1 LTPAPFRARS
11 SALLIPRPLDPRAGK
26 RHQGNM
32 TASMQP
38 RAKLNPLAK
47 LALDFGPLMLFFL
60 ANSYGGIF
68 FATAAFMLAI
78 VIALAIQYALVRR
91 IPVVPLVTAAIVLIF
106 GALTLWL
113 QNETFIKI
121 KPTIIYSMFAA
132 ILFVGL
138 VTGRPLFELV
148 LDGAFHLTEEG
159 WKKLTWRWALF
170 FLALAVLNEIVW
182 RTVSTDAWV
191 AFKTF
196 GFIPITLIFALAQT
210 PVFVRYAAKAPKS

>member
-1 LTPAPFRARS
+1 MNVP
-11 SALLIPRPLDPRAGK
+11 
-26 RHQGNM
+26 
-32 TASMQP
+32 MQP

-47 LALDFGPLMLFFL
+47 LALDFGPLVLFFF

-78 VIALAIQYALVRR
+78 VIALATQYVLVRR
-91 IPVVPLVTAAIVLIF
+91 IPVVPLATAAIVLVF

-113 QNETFIKI
+113 QNETFIKV

-138 VTGRPLFELV
+138 LTGRPLFELV

-159 WKKLTWRWALF
+159 WKKLTWRWAFF

-196 GFIPITLIFALAQT
+196 GFIPITLIFAFAQT
-210 PVFVRYAAKAPKS
+210 PVFVRYAVKAPK

>member
-1 LTPAPFRARS
+1 
-11 SALLIPRPLDPRAGK
+11 
-26 RHQGNM
+26 
-32 TASMQP
+32 MQP

-47 LALDFGPLMLFFL
+47 LALDFGPLALFFF

-78 VIALAIQYALVRR
+78 VIALATQYVLVRR
-91 IPVVPLVTAAIVLIF
+91 IPLVPLATAAIVLVF

-113 QNETFIKI
+113 QNETFIKV

-138 VTGRPLFELV
+138 LTGRPLFELV

-159 WKKLTWRWALF
+159 WKKLTWRWAF
-170 FLALAVLNEIVW
+170 FFSRL
-182 RTVSTDAWV
+182 RS
-191 AFKTF
+191 
-196 GFIPITLIFALAQT
+196 
-210 PVFVRYAAKAPKS
+210 

>member
-1 LTPAPFRARS
+1 MNVP
-11 SALLIPRPLDPRAGK
+11 
-26 RHQGNM
+26 
-32 TASMQP
+32 MQP

-47 LALDFGPLMLFFL
+47 LALDFGPLVLFFF

-78 VIALAIQYALVRR
+78 VIALATQYVLVRR
-91 IPVVPLVTAAIVLIF
+91 IPLVPLATAAIVLVF

-113 QNETFIKI
+113 QNETFIKV

-138 VTGRPLFELV
+138 LTGRPLFELV

-159 WKKLTWRWALF
+159 WKKLTWRWAFF

-196 GFIPITLIFALAQT
+196 GFIPITLIFAFAQT
-210 PVFVRYAAKAPKS
+210 PVFVRYAAKVPK

>member
-1 LTPAPFRARS
+1 M
-11 SALLIPRPLDPRAGK
+11 
-26 RHQGNM
+26 N
-32 TASMQP
+32 ASKQP

-47 LALDFGPLMLFFL
+47 LALDFGPLMLFFF

-91 IPVVPLVTAAIVLIF
+91 IPVVPLITAAIVLVF

-113 QNETFIKI
+113 QNETFIKV

-138 VTGRPLFELV
+138 FTGRPLFELV

>member
-1 LTPAPFRARS
+1 
-11 SALLIPRPLDPRAGK
+11 LLIPPPLDPDAGN

-32 TASMQP
+32 TAPTQP

-47 LALDFGPLMLFFL
+47 LALDFGPLILFFF

-78 VIALAIQYALVRR
+78 MAALAIQYVLIRR
-91 IPVVPLVTAAIVLIF
+91 VPVVPLVTAAIVLVF

-113 QNETFIKI
+113 QNETFIKV

-138 VTGRPLFELV
+138 LTGRPLFALV
-148 LDGAFHLTEEG
+148 LDGAFHLTDEG
-159 WKKLTWRWALF
+159 WKKLTWRWAFF

-182 RTVSTDAWV
+182 RTVSTDTWV

-196 GFIPITLIFALAQT
+196 GFLPLTLIFALAQT
-210 PVFVRYAAKAPKS
+210 PVFVRYAAKAPKA

>member
-1 LTPAPFRARS
+1 MNTP
-11 SALLIPRPLDPRAGK
+11 
-26 RHQGNM
+26 
-32 TASMQP
+32 MQS

-47 LALDFGPLMLFFL
+47 LALDFGPLVLFFF

-78 VIALAIQYALVRR
+78 VMALATQYVLVRR
-91 IPVVPLVTAAIVLIF
+91 IPVVPLATAAIVLVF

-113 QNETFIKI
+113 QNETFIKV

-132 ILFVGL
+132 ILFIGL
-138 VTGRPLFELV
+138 LTGRPLFELV

-159 WKKLTWRWALF
+159 WKKLTWRWAFF

-196 GFIPITLIFALAQT
+196 GFIPITLIFAFAQT
-210 PVFVRYAAKAPKS
+210 PVFVRYAAKTPK

>member
-1 LTPAPFRARS
+1 
-11 SALLIPRPLDPRAGK
+11 
-26 RHQGNM
+26 M

>member
-1 LTPAPFRARS
+1 MNVP
-11 SALLIPRPLDPRAGK
+11 
-26 RHQGNM
+26 
-32 TASMQP
+32 MQP

-47 LALDFGPLMLFFL
+47 LALDFGPLVLFFF

-78 VIALAIQYALVRR
+78 VIALATQYVLVRR
-91 IPVVPLVTAAIVLIF
+91 IPLVPLATAAIVLVF

-113 QNETFIKI
+113 QNETFIKV

-138 VTGRPLFELV
+138 LTGRPLFELV

-159 WKKLTWRWALF
+159 WKKLTWRWAFF

-196 GFIPITLIFALAQT
+196 GFIPITLVFAFAQT
-210 PVFVRYAAKAPKS
+210 PVFVRYAVKAPK